1 MKSID
6 IEKLGDLPGKRI
18 KDNDTFSFQCHSGLS
33 CFNLCCRNLNLFL
46 YPYDVIRLK
55 NSLKISSDRF
65 IDEYVDILLK
75 PSDYFPEVLLK
86 MREDADKRCPFL
98 GESGCMVYPDRPD
111 TCRTF
116 PVEQG
121 IILEQ
126 EQKKAIPVHFF
137 RPPDFCLGRHEKKT
151 WTTKTWAKD
160 QDAILYNMMTAKW
173 AEIKS
178 LFQADPWGREGNKG
192 PRAKMAFMAAYNID
206 IFRDFLF
213 NSSFLKRYKVNNKIK
228 KKIKKDDVELMKL
241 GFEWIKFYIW
251 GIKTKSFT
259 PRHPA

>member
-6 IEKLGDLPGKRI
+6 IAKIGVVPGKRI
-18 KDNDTFSFQCHSGLS
+18 QDNETFSFQCHSGLS

-55 NSLKISSDRF
+55 NCLKISSNRF

-86 MREDADKRCPFL
+86 MKEDAEKRCPFL
-98 GESGCMVYPDRPD
+98 LESGCAVYPDRPD

-121 IILEQ
+121 IFLDRE
-126 EQKKAIPVHFF
+126 KNKSRPVYFF
-137 RPPDFCLGRHEKKT
+137 RPPDFCLGQHENKP
-151 WTTKTWAKD
+151 WTPEAWAKD
-160 QDAILYNMMTAKW
+160 QNALLYNRMTAKW

-178 LFQADPWGREGNKG
+178 LFQVDPWGIEGNNG

-206 IFRDFLF
+206 MFRDFIF
-213 NSSFLKRYKVNNKIK
+213 NSSFLKRYKLKNTLK
-228 KKIKKDDVELMKL
+228 KKIKKDDIELMKL
-241 GFEWIKFYIW
+241 GFEWIKFYVW
-251 GIKTKSFT
+251 GLKTKLFT
-259 PRHPA
+259 LRSQA